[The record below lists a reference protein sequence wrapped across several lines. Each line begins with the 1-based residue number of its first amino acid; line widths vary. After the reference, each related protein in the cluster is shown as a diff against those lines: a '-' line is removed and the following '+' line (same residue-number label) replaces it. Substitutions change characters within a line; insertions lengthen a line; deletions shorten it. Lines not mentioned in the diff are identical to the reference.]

1 MRKMLITLA
10 LVAAPIL
17 AAAQQPSQTPD
28 SSKAKP
34 KTAPAHQKAKPKAKA
49 AADTSKAKPK
59 EAAPAT
65 TDTTKKPN

>member
-10 LVAAPIL
+10 LVAAPVL
-17 AAAQQPSQTPD
+17 AAAQTPD

-34 KTAPAHQKAKPKAKA
+34 KTTAHHAAKPKPKA
-49 AADTSKAKPK
+49 AADTSKAKP
-59 EAAPAT
+59 AAPAS

>member
-10 LVAAPIL
+10 LVAAPVL
-17 AAAQQPSQTPD
+17 AAAQTPSQTPD

-34 KTAPAHQKAKPKAKA
+34 KTAHHATKPKPKA

-59 EAAPAT
+59 AAAPAP

>member
-10 LVAAPIL
+10 LVAAPVL
-17 AAAQQPSQTPD
+17 AAAQTPSQTPD

-34 KTAPAHQKAKPKAKA
+34 KTTAHHAAKPKSKTAG
-49 AADTSKAKPK
+49 DSSKAKP
-59 EAAPAT
+59 ATPAS

>member
-10 LVAAPIL
+10 LVAAPVL
-17 AAAQQPSQTPD
+17 AAAQTPSQTPD

-34 KTAPAHQKAKPKAKA
+34 KTTVHHAAKPKSKS

-59 EAAPAT
+59 AAAPAS

>member
-10 LVAAPIL
+10 LVAAPVL
-17 AAAQQPSQTPD
+17 AAAQTPSQTPD

-34 KTAPAHQKAKPKAKA
+34 KTTAHHVAKPKPKA

-59 EAAPAT
+59 AAAPAS
-65 TDTTKKPN
+65 TDTTKKPK

>member
-1 MRKMLITLA
+1 MRKMLFTLA
-10 LVAAPIL
+10 LVAAPVL
-17 AAAQQPSQTPD
+17 AAAQTPSQTPD

-34 KTAPAHQKAKPKAKA
+34 KTTVRHAAKPKPKA

-59 EAAPAT
+59 AAAPAS

>member
-10 LVAAPIL
+10 LVAAPVL
-17 AAAQQPSQTPD
+17 AAAQTPSQTPD

-34 KTAPAHQKAKPKAKA
+34 KTTVHHAAKSKPKPKT
-49 AADTSKAKPK
+49 AADTSKAKP
-59 EAAPAT
+59 AAPAS

>member
-10 LVAAPIL
+10 LVAAPVL
-17 AAAQQPSQTPD
+17 AAAQTPSQTPD

-34 KTAPAHQKAKPKAKA
+34 KTTAHRAAKPKPKS

>member
-10 LVAAPIL
+10 LVAAPVL
-17 AAAQQPSQTPD
+17 AAAQTPSQTPD

-34 KTAPAHQKAKPKAKA
+34 KTTAHHAAKPKPKS

-59 EAAPAT
+59 AAAPAS

>member
-1 MRKMLITLA
+1 MRKMLFTLA
-10 LVAAPIL
+10 LVAAPVL
-17 AAAQQPSQTPD
+17 AAAQTPSQTPD

-34 KTAPAHQKAKPKAKA
+34 KPAHHVAKPKPKT

-59 EAAPAT
+59 AAAPAS